1 MTTLFARPII
11 RARNAVVTSGH
22 YLATAAG
29 LGVISSGGNAV
40 DAGAAMAFC
49 LHLLEPHQNGIGG
62 EVPILIYSAK
72 HEKVFAISGMGTSP
86 AALDIEFCKANKLDM
101 IPPDGFLPACVPA
114 AVGTW
119 CEALS
124 QFGTLTLGEVLA
136 PAIEIAEAG
145 FPVYE
150 ALQRNLT
157 NLEERFTA
165 RYPSSAAVYYTDGKP
180 PKVGQLLTN
189 PDYASMLK
197 MLCEAEAAATGGRVE
212 GIEAAKDCFYRG
224 PIAEKI
230 VKYITENPVLDKTGR
245 KNPGLLTKEDFATR
259 QAKVEEPL
267 SMNFRGLDV
276 FKCSS
281 WTQGPVFLQQL
292 ALLDGYDLKAMGHNT
307 ADYLH
312 TWIECAK
319 LAFADREAYYGD
331 PDFDNPPFDV
341 LFSAEYA
348 AKRRELIGEKASL
361 EMRPGDTGSG
371 VAEYATSFDVAGD
384 NRKAMGLGE
393 SKFTDME
400 NSKPCDT
407 TQLQA
412 IDAEGNFI
420 VATPSGG
427 WIPSSPVIEGLGFPL
442 GTRAQMFYLNPA
454 RPNALE
460 PRKRPRCTLTPS
472 MVLRAGKPVLGFG
485 MRGGDGQDQWTL
497 QFFLNHVVFG
507 MDIQE
512 ALDKPLVMIA
522 HMPDSFYPR
531 TACPAKVLID
541 RRVEKSV
548 RDELTR
554 RGHVLEEVT
563 DDALATMCVH
573 VDEKNGTLQTACR
586 STGQTAY
593 AMGW

>member
-1 MTTLFARPII
+1 MPELFSRPII

-22 YLATAAG
+22 YLASAAG
-29 LGVISSGGNAV
+29 LGILSSGGNAI
-40 DAGAAMAFC
+40 DSAATMAFC

-62 EVPILIYSAK
+62 EVPVLVYSAK

-86 AALDIEFCKANKLDM
+86 AALDIEFCKANKLDL
-101 IPPDGFLPACVPA
+101 IPSDGFLPACVPA

-119 CEALS
+119 CEALER
-124 QFGTLTLGEVLA
+124 FGTLTLAQVLA

-150 ALQRNLT
+150 ALHRNLT
-157 NLEERFTA
+157 KLTERFMT
-165 RYPSSAAVYYTDGKP
+165 RYPSSAEIYYTDGKP
-180 PKVGQLLTN
+180 PRLGELLTN

-197 MLCEAEAAATGGRVE
+197 MLCEAEAAATGGRVA
-212 GIEAAKDCFYRG
+212 GIEAASDCFYRG
-224 PIAEKI
+224 PIAERI
-230 VKYITENPVLDKTGR
+230 VKYITENPVLDSTGR
-245 KNPGLLTKEDFATR
+245 KNAGLLSTEDFAAW
-259 QAKVEEPL
+259 QATVEEPL
-267 SMNFRGLDV
+267 TMNFRGLEV
-276 FKCSS
+276 NKCSS

-292 ALLDGYDLKAMGHNT
+292 ALLDGYDLKAMGHNS

-319 LAFADREAYYGD
+319 LAFADRETYYGD
-331 PDFDNPPFDV
+331 PAFDNPPFDV
-341 LFSAEYA
+341 LLSADYA

-371 VAEYATSFDVAGD
+371 IADYGTSFDIAGD
-384 NRKAMGLGE
+384 NRKAMGLADSGVQDLI
-393 SKFTDME
+393 S
-400 NSKPCDT
+400 SKPFDT

-412 IDAEGNFI
+412 VDAEGNFI

-427 WIPSSPVIEGLGFPL
+427 WIPSSPVIPGLGFPL
-442 GTRAQMFYLNPA
+442 GTRGQMFYLNSA

-472 MVLRAGKPVLGFG
+472 MVLREGKPVLGFG

-531 TACPAKVLID
+531 IASPGKVMID
-541 RRVEKSV
+541 TRIDKSV
-548 RDELTR
+548 RDELAR

-573 VDEKNGTLQTACR
+573 VDEENGTLETACR